1 MTQNFGI
8 DAALVDFDV
17 LRAWMDRQG
26 MDDGAFEHVEA
37 LAGGTQNTLIR
48 FGRGGREYVLRRG
61 PRHLRP
67 ISNDVMRREMRVL
80 AALAGT
86 DVPHPQFYA
95 GCTDETVMNGAVFYL
110 MEAVNGFNASVALPA
125 RHASN
130 ERIRHA
136 MGLSI
141 ADGAAA
147 LGR

>member
-1 MTQNFGI
+1 MSANFGI
-8 DAALVDFDV
+8 DTALVDFD
-17 LRAWMDRQG
+17 LLGAWMDGQG
-26 MDDGAFEHVEA
+26 LDDGAFERVEG

-48 FGRGGREYVLRRG
+48 FSRGGRDYVLRRG

-86 DVPHPQFYA
+86 DVPHPEFYA

-125 RHASN
+125 PH
-130 ERIRHA
+130 
-136 MGLSI
+136 
-141 ADGAAA
+141 
-147 LGR
+147 